1 MSPDSAAACRALVG
15 LQWGDE
21 GKGKLIDWLAA
32 EARHVARFQGGHN
45 AGHTVVVEDRRF
57 VLHLLPSGVIND
69 GCRCYIGQGVA
80 LDLAALLEEIE
91 TLRAGGVDCAGRL
104 AVSPHC
110 ALVMPHHV
118 KLDEARERQAAGRI
132 GTTLRGI
139 GPAQEDRAARCA
151 VRLGDVLAGDGAA
164 RIEASVARAN
174 CQLRGMYG
182 EPELDAAAIG
192 AATEALA
199 ARVKPC
205 VADVAAELEE
215 AARRGEPILLEGAQG
230 ALLDIE
236 QGSYPFVTSSSCL
249 ASGSAP
255 GLGVD
260 LRPEVVGVAKAYVT
274 RVGMG
279 ALPTRIEGDAAD
291 FLVERGGEFGATT
304 ARRRDVGWLDIPAL
318 RHALRVNACGRIALT
333 KLDVLG
339 LLDRIKVCVAYRLDG
354 AQLDSWPPSD
364 RMLRRCEPEWIE
376 LPGWGELPERVAAYE
391 ELPAACRDY
400 VARVEEL
407 AGARV
412 AIVSCGQE
420 RGATLWRT

>member
-1 MSPDSAAACRALVG
+1 MSPGKAAACRALVG

-45 AGHTVVVEDRRF
+45 AGHTVVVEGRKF
-57 VLHLLPSGVIND
+57 VLHLLPSGVINE

-91 TLRAGGVDCAGRL
+91 ILRQGGVDCAGRL

-118 KLDEARERQAAGRI
+118 QLDAAREQQAAGKI

-151 VRLGDVLAGDGAA
+151 VRLGDVLAGAA
-164 RIEASVARAN
+164 RIEASVAKAN
-174 CQLRGMYG
+174 CQLAGLHG
-182 EPELDAAAIG
+182 APAADAAAI
-192 AATEALA
+192 AAEIAKLA
-199 ARVKPC
+199 EQVKPY
-205 VADVAAELEE
+205 VADVPAELE
-215 AARRGEPILLEGAQG
+215 AAAGRGEAILLEGAQG

-255 GLGVD
+255 GLGID
-260 LRPEVVGVAKAYVT
+260 LRPEVIGVAKAYVT

-279 ALPTRIEGDAAD
+279 ALPTRIEGKEAE
-291 FLVERGGEFGATT
+291 FLVEQGAEFGATT
-304 ARRRDVGWLDIPAL
+304 SRRRDVGWLDIPAL
-318 RHALRVNACGRIALT
+318 RHALRLNACGSIALT

-339 LLDRIKVCVAYRLDG
+339 LLERVKVCVAYRLDG
-354 AQLDSWPPSD
+354 ERLASWPPSD
-364 RMLRRCEPEWIE
+364 RMLQRCEPEWIE
-376 LPGWGELPERVAAYE
+376 LPGWGALPDKVEAYD

-400 VARVEEL
+400 VAKIEEL

-412 AIVSCGQE
+412 EIVSCGPE